1 MVIVAGLPSI
11 VVSFT
16 VVLTTL
22 VCGASVTVVLPSVV
36 NSILA
41 IGSDVD
47 VFWFCCFSAT
57 GSSGRLSKRDYDETI
72 KLNNKCGFPIASILA
87 ALAPIVIPAAIKG
100 TKALIHKI
108 RGSGYDELSGYIPTN
123 PNIKTLKNLQLL
135 YDKYE

>member
-1 MVIVAGLPSI
+1 MNYKAKNKEFLNYK
-11 VVSFT
+11 VVYVPLDT
-16 VVLTTL
+16 NLKYPIYIPV
-22 VCGASVTVVLPSVV
+22 VV
-36 NSILA
+36 NDTDILK
-41 IGSDVD
+41 
-47 VFWFCCFSAT
+47 
-57 GSSGRLSKRDYDETI
+57 SSGRLSKRDYDETI

-108 RGSGYDELSGYIPTN
+108 RGSGFDELSGYIPTN